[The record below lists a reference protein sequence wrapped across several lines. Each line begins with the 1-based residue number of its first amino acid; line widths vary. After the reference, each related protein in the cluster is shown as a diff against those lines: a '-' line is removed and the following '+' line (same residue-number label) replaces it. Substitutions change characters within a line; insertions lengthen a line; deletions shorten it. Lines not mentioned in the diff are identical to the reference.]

1 MKHKIAFLIVVIAV
15 LIAVVLN
22 VVLFTVVPEAIIAHP
37 AFWVTWVFTFPVN
50 LALLILATLSVTGK
64 KKNAT
69 LHVPPM
75 LYVVYLFCGLY
86 FSIGFKL
93 IRLPFTSAKLPL
105 VIEIVLTAAYVI
117 ALLVVSAVTGAMEKQ
132 EAYEQKKVD
141 YLASLRTE
149 IESVLPFATERE
161 LRAALTRLIDA
172 LRFSDPMSHES
183 LAPTEKEI
191 AKICRRIVRALK
203 TEENADILADIQKAE
218 GLVAYRN
225 ERCKQL
231 K

>member
-1 MKHKIAFLIVVIAV
+1 MKHKLAFLIIVIAV

-22 VVLFTVVPEAIIAHP
+22 VILFTIVPEAIIAHP
-37 AFWVTWVFTFPVN
+37 AFTVTWVFTFPVN
-50 LALLILATLSVTGK
+50 LALLVLATLSVTGK
-64 KKNAT
+64 KRNAT
-69 LHVPPM
+69 VRIPPM

-93 IRLPFTSAKLPL
+93 IRLPFTSVKFPL
-105 VIEIVLTAAYVI
+105 VIEITLTAAYVI
-117 ALLVVSAVTGAMEKQ
+117 ALLIVSAVTGSMEKQ
-132 EAYEQKKVD
+132 EAYEKKKVQ
-141 YLASLRTE
+141 YLTSLRAE
-149 IESVLPFATERE
+149 LESVLPFVTDRD
-161 LRAALTRLIDA
+161 LRTALSKLIDA
-172 LRFSDPMSHES
+172 VRFSDPMSHES

-191 AKICRRIVRALK
+191 AKFCRRIVRALK
-203 TEENADILADIQKAE
+203 NEENADVFADIKKAE